1 MLIVWNV
8 FIEHIT
14 SNSRLLAVN
23 RVWRSC
29 SNTAVMDATT
39 TCLPPNHRDTGSS
52 SAAHSTDFMLL
63 NIVITEAADNYKLL
77 QSEEQNM
84 TISCVQVPN
93 HRYCYLSLS
102 SARHTHTAYTLTHT
116 AISSDSVF
124 SQVYSS
130 IPWSSLSLSH
140 THRPTHTSTCSAQ
153 IDLLTFTWLYVTSH
167 RRTHRAEIDNFPK
180 TN

>member
-23 RVWRSC
+23 QVWRSC

-39 TCLPPNHRDTGSS
+39 TCLPPNHRDAGSS

-102 SARHTHTAYTLTHT
+102 SARHTHSIHAHTHSDKLWLCVFTGVQQHSLKQSLSLTHT
-116 AISSDSVF
+116 QANTHINMFSSNRFTDF
-124 SQVYSS
+124 YMTLRNKSQKNPPS
-130 IPWSSLSLSH
+130 WNWQLS
-140 THRPTHTSTCSAQ
+140 
-153 IDLLTFTWLYVTSH
+153 
-167 RRTHRAEIDNFPK
+167 
-180 TN
+180 